1 MQHRH
6 QFRPAAIEASGLRKS
21 FGDVTALDGLD
32 LVAPGGAVTAVLGP
46 NGAGKTTFVR
56 TVATLTSADEGSLY
70 VAGIDAVA
78 RPDEVRRV
86 IGLAG
91 QHAAVEPAL
100 TGRENLVMVAR
111 LFGHRR
117 ADARR
122 AADAVLAQL
131 GLSDDG
137 DRLVRQYS
145 GGMRRRLDLGA
156 SLVGTPRLLL
166 LDEPTTGLD
175 PRSRIELWDAIR
187 ALVRGGTD
195 VLLTTQY
202 LEEADQLA
210 DHVVIVDH
218 GRAIATGTPDELKA
232 LAGRDVVEIRVRR
245 RRRPGSRGRVAVAT
259 RERGAADRRLGAAGG
274 RARRRRHRPARRRG
288 APARRRPRRARRC
301 RPAPADARRGLPRPH
316 RSPGGRRP
324 LNRRTRRRLNKE
336 HHDHRHLHAAPTHP
350 AGVVDTATTVAG
362 RTLRQFVRTPQLLV
376 VGALTSTM
384 FLLIF
389 RYVFGGAIGTGDV
402 AYVDFLIPGLAAAGA
417 MFSGTGAA
425 VGVAEDVDSGLFD
438 RLRSL
443 PIPRS
448 AVLIGRSMA
457 DTALVGWG
465 LFITVG
471 VGILTGFRFH
481 GSAADAVLAVGLC
494 VLYGAAFT
502 WPFIWMGLVSGSA
515 QAAQGMSMLAFPFV
529 FVSSAYVPVES
540 MPGWMQPIAEHQP
553 ITPMVGSVRALALGD
568 QAEAALGHSAGWFAV
583 RAVAWCVVIVAVFL
597 PLATRKF
604 ARR

>member
-1 MQHRH
+1 MH
-6 QFRPAAIEASGLRKS
+6 
-21 FGDVTALDGLD
+21 
-32 LVAPGGAVTAVLGP
+32 
-46 NGAGKTTFVR
+46 
-56 TVATLTSADEGSLY
+56 
-70 VAGIDAVA
+70 
-78 RPDEVRRV
+78 
-86 IGLAG
+86 
-91 QHAAVEPAL
+91 
-100 TGRENLVMVAR
+100 
-111 LFGHRR
+111 
-117 ADARR
+117 
-122 AADAVLAQL
+122 AADAVLDQL
-131 GLSDDG
+131 GLTDAG
-137 DRLVRQYS
+137 DRLVRDYS

-156 SLVGTPRLLL
+156 SLVGAPRLLL

-187 ALVRGGTD
+187 ALVAGGTD

-218 GRAIATGTPDELKA
+218 GRSIATGTPDELKA

-245 RRRPGSRGRVAVAT
+245 ADDLGRAGRAARPARQRRAARRRLRPAGR
-259 RERGAADRRLGAAGG
+259 
-274 RARRRRHRPARRRG
+274 RARRRRHRPPRRG
-288 APARRRPRRARRC
+288 RAPARRRAASSSTTSACAARRST
-301 RPAPADARRGLPRPH
+301 RSSSPSPVARRPTPTDPSHRP
-316 RSPGGRRP
+316 
-324 LNRRTRRRLNKE
+324 RRLNCVAAMNAAMTARPSTTSPSA
-336 HHDHRHLHAAPTHP
+336 DLRPTTAPPTGQAGRRRHGDRPF
-350 AGVVDTATTVAG
+350 AG
-362 RTLRQFVRTPQLLV
+362 RTLRQFVRTPQLIV

-417 MFSGTGAA
+417 MFSGTGGA

-448 AVLIGRSMA
+448 AVLLGRSLA

-465 LFITVG
+465 AVHHRRRRLRHRVPVPRLGARRRRSPSGCACVFG
-471 VGILTGFRFH
+471 V
-481 GSAADAVLAVGLC
+481 
-494 VLYGAAFT
+494 AFT
-502 WPFIWMGLVSGSA
+502 WPFIRMGLVAGIG

-568 QAEAALGHSAGWFAV
+568 EAEAALGHSGRLVRRPRPAVVRGHRRRLPPAGDPAASPAAESIRVLQSIRVSGV
-583 RAVAWCVVIVAVFL
+583 R
-597 PLATRKF
+597 PRSPDTRMS
-604 ARR
+604 RGHTSTMQLTPPNSLGT